1 MSRPPAALDDVPA
14 LALLVDVVE
23 LGSFSRAAKK
33 RGLTTSAVSKRVAQ
47 LESRVGLSLL
57 TRTTRGLSTT
67 DAGRR
72 LVARA
77 VTVLDQLVDAET
89 ELAELS
95 RAPRG
100 VLRVATSVGLGQSLV
115 GRLASEFVTTHPDA
129 SVELSV
135 DESLVDLV
143 AGRFD
148 LAVRCGTMRDSTLKV
163 KKLVP
168 SRRVLCAAPSYLER
182 RGTPSRARDL
192 EKHECL
198 RHVIEDGGKTWTLS
212 PTNGGSGK
220 LQSVPVGGSFH
231 ADNPFVLRDAAVAG
245 AGIAFLP
252 SFVVAD
258 DVRAGRLRVVLPELG
273 AETGW
278 VYLAFPGPKP
288 SKLSRAF
295 ADFASGWLVERL
307 S

>member
-33 RGLTTSAVSKRVAQ
+33 RGLTTSAVSKRIAQ
-47 LESRVGLSLL
+47 LEARVGIALL
-57 TRTTRGLSTT
+57 TRTTRGLSAT

-77 VTVLDQLVDAET
+77 TTVLSELVDAET

-100 VLRVATSVGLGQSLV
+100 VLRIATSVGLAQSHV
-115 GRLASEFVTTHPDA
+115 GRVASEFVTKHPDT

-135 DESLVDLV
+135 DEQIVDLV

-148 LAVRCGTMRDSTLKV
+148 VAVRCGVLRDSTLKA

-168 SRRVLCAAPSYLER
+168 STRVLCASPSYLAR
-182 RGTPSRARDL
+182 RGAPTRAGDL
-192 EKHECL
+192 AQHDCL
-198 RHVIEDGGKTWTLS
+198 RHVLEDGGRTWTLGNA
-212 PTNGGSGK
+212 NGGRALLHVAVRGA
-220 LQSVPVGGSFH
+220 FH

-252 SFVVAD
+252 SFVVAE
-258 DVRAGRLRVVLPELG
+258 DVRASRLRIVLPDLA

-288 SKLSRAF
+288 SKVTRAF
-295 ADFASGWLVERL
+295 SDFASAWLVERL